1 MNFPLYHMTADGLKE
16 VHLPI
21 LPDCKN
27 NNRGKAICAGET
39 AGGRDACQ
47 GDSGGPLLCK
57 SLADEEEW
65 YLAGVVSHGE
75 GCAREGTAGIYTR
88 ISLYLEWL
96 DAKENEDGGA
106 DGYPISTCTG
116 FKCIWGG
123 GKCLPL
129 KSRCNGIVECLV
141 S

>member
-1 MNFPLYHMTADGLKE
+1 M
-16 VHLPI
+16 
-21 LPDCKN
+21 
-27 NNRGKAICAGET
+27 

-47 GDSGGPLLCK
+47 GDSGGPLLCQ
-57 SLADEEEW
+57 SLSDPTEW

-96 DAKENEDGGA
+96 DVTEQHDSEPPS
-106 DGYPISTCTG
+106 YPISTCTG

-123 GKCLPL
+123 GKCLPR

-141 S
+141 SFWKI